1 MKRLFNLESALW
13 AGLMLFGVVAFTGCS
28 KNDDNNDNGK
38 NKGRFHV
45 DEKLSELHMPVGE
58 WAATTNGSYAIVRNP
73 DTKKTYKVKFRVN
86 TKDGRWI
93 PIDSNTGKDF
103 NLLQN
108 LNYNAT
114 DLGDKEHHFY
124 ILDRSNIML
133 LKKDAE
139 GDWILDSKGEYTYT
153 LEGMLTLN
161 FGNVTRKI
169 EVMRNDGYTLE
180 FKETDFN
187 TFPLKGVVLE
197 KYIFYKPVK
206 N

>member
-1 MKRLFNLESALW
+1 MKRLFNLKSALW
-13 AGLMLFGVVAFTGCS
+13 AGLILFGVVAFTGCS
-28 KNDDNNDNGK
+28 KNDDDNGK
-38 NKGRFHV
+38 NNGGFHI
-45 DEKLSELHMPVGE
+45 DERLSEIHLPVGE

-73 DTKKTYKVKFRVN
+73 DTKKTYKVNFRVN

-114 DLGDKEHHFY
+114 DLGDKEHHFD
-124 ILDRSNIML
+124 ILNRSNINL

-139 GDWILDSKGEYTYT
+139 GGWILDSEGEYTYT
-153 LEGMLTLN
+153 LEGLLTLN

-169 EVMRNDGYTLE
+169 KVMRNDGYTLE

-187 TFPLKGVVLE
+187 TFPLKGIVLE

>member
-1 MKRLFNLESALW
+1 MKRLFNLKSALW

-38 NKGRFHV
+38 NNGGFHV

-86 TKDGRWI
+86 AKDGRWI
-93 PIDSNTGKDF
+93 PIDPNTGKDF

-124 ILDRSNIML
+124 ILDRSNIQL

-139 GDWILDSKGEYTYT
+139 GDWILESKGEYTYT
-153 LEGMLTLN
+153 LKGMLTLY
-161 FGNVTRKI
+161 FGNVIRKI

-187 TFPLKGVVLE
+187 TFPLKGIVLE
-197 KYIFYKPVK
+197 KYIYYKPVK